1 MCVWGGVDHVKLA
14 LPFLDN
20 EDTPAGA
27 TFDEKD
33 DNIFHNHL
41 LIIALINKTTLTLF
55 IKIKVASNKDLEPL
69 AKS

>member
-1 MCVWGGVDHVKLA
+1 MCGGVDHVKLA

-20 EDTPAGA
+20 EDAPAGA

-33 DNIFHNHL
+33 DNIFHNYL
-41 LIIALINKTTLTLF
+41 LIIALISKTTLTLF